1 MDNKKE
7 GVKLKNKLPAV
18 VAAVALISLPVV
30 MHIIMSDDGKENNQQ
45 AMNVSKFNVKVQQIK
60 NEHIEIK
67 SSLEG
72 RVSAFESA
80 EIRPQISGIIKS
92 KNFSDGEKVNAG
104 DTLFK
109 IDDREYVADL
119 NIAKAAVNYAKT
131 DMDLAK
137 QTRDRYKNLV
147 KNKAVSK
154 QDYDD
159 AEAAFKKLEAIH
171 NQKLADYELAKI
183 KLDYTNVRSPI
194 SGYVEISKVTVGE
207 LVTANQSSPLTKV
220 TNIDQVYIDMTQK
233 YDDYLYYSTKPVVAT
248 KQAYR
253 FVDVFANG
261 KKVDGKGMLIS
272 KGKEINKNTGNIELR
287 ATFSNENNQ
296 LLNNQYVKGEIFY
309 GMDLTGIVIPQSIVS
324 KSKNDIENKGIVKV
338 VNKDGVVES
347 KEVVIEKPIVHNNKN
362 KYLISSGLDF
372 DDLVIVEGAFK
383 TQNGQEVDYS
393 IINKVSEDG

>member
-1 MDNKKE
+1 MYNKKE
-7 GVKLKNKLPAV
+7 DIKSKNIPV
-18 VAAVALISLPVV
+18 LITAIAFSFPVV
-30 MHIIMSDDGKENNQQ
+30 MHFMSDNGKGNNQQ
-45 AMNVSKFNVKVQQIK
+45 AMNMSKLNVKVQQIK
-60 NEHIEIK
+60 NEYIEIK

-104 DTLFK
+104 DKLFK
-109 IDDREYVADL
+109 IDDKEYVADL

-131 DMDLAK
+131 DMDLAR

-159 AEAAFKKLEAIH
+159 AEATFKKLEAIH

-194 SGYVEISKVTVGE
+194 SGYVDISKVTVGE

-248 KQAYR
+248 MQAYR

-261 KKVDGKGMLIS
+261 KKVDGSGMLIS
-272 KGKEINKNTGNIELR
+272 KGKEVNKNTGNIELR
-287 ATFSNENNQ
+287 AVFFPNENNQ
-296 LLNNQYVKGEIFY
+296 LLNNQYIKGEIFY
-309 GMDLTGIVIPQSIVS
+309 GMDLKGIVIPQSIVS

-347 KEVVIEKPIVHNNKN
+347 KEVIIEKPIVHNNEN

-372 DDLVIVEGAFK
+372 GDLVIVEGAFK